1 MKGFK
6 DFIMRGNVIDL
17 AVAIVIGTAFAALV
31 GSLVADI
38 LTPVIAAIIGKP
50 DFSNLA
56 FTINGSR
63 FTYGNFINA
72 LITFISVAG
81 AVYFFVIVPLEKAQ
95 SLRGGDPDL
104 ATRDCPECL
113 SEIPAKARRC
123 AHCTSP
129 LAA

>member
-1 MKGFK
+1 MSGFRK
-6 DFIMRGNVIDL
+6 FITQRNVVDL
-17 AVAIVIGTAFAALV
+17 AVAIVFGTAFAALV

-63 FTYGNFINA
+63 FTYGNFFNA
-72 LITFISVAG
+72 LITFVSVTG
-81 AVYFFVIVPLEKAQ
+81 AIFFFVIIPLEKAK
-95 SLRGGDPDL
+95 SLRGEEEP
-104 ATRDCPECL
+104 AMRDCPECL